1 MVGMQSKAERLE
13 MIKAAAK
20 RFQKLKAQEA
30 RFVREEKRKVEPDE
44 RYWTDASSYAE
55 QYYGETFRATT
66 RFDNDWD

>member
-13 MIKAAAK
+13 MIKASAK

-30 RFVREEKRKVEPDE
+30 RFVREEKRKVESDE
-44 RYWTDASSYAE
+44 RYWTDASAYAE

>member
-1 MVGMQSKAERLE
+1 MQSKSERLE
-13 MIKAAAK
+13 MIRAAAK

-30 RFVREEKRKVEPDE
+30 RFVREENRKVESDE
-44 RYWTDASSYAE
+44 RYWTDASAYAE

>member
-1 MVGMQSKAERLE
+1 MQSKAERLE
-13 MIKAAAK
+13 MIKAAAN
-20 RFQKLKAQEA
+20 RLQRLKTQEA
-30 RFVREEKRKVEPDE
+30 RFVREEKRKVESDE